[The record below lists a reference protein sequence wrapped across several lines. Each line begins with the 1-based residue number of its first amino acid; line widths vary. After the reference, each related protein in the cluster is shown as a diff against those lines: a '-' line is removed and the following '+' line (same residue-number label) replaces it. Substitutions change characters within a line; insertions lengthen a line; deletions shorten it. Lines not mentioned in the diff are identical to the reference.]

1 MSKKKATTV
10 TVIFAVMLAGLD
22 FCLWKVNLIAFVVL
36 TGALA
41 LFGYWEAARVFSAW
55 LSEKPEEPALDLPTV
70 TSYTPVDQLPEDFS
84 ATVEEI
90 MQEVQREK
98 AI

>member
-41 LFGYWEAARVFSAW
+41 LFGYWEAARTFSAW
-55 LSEKPEEPALDLPTV
+55 LSEKPEEPLAPVVACEQDL
-70 TSYTPVDQLPEDFS
+70 LPEDFS
-84 ATVEEI
+84 ATVEDI
-90 MQEVQREK
+90 MREVEAEREK
-98 AI
+98 TS

>member
-1 MSKKKATTV
+1 MNKKKATTV

-41 LFGYWEAARVFSAW
+41 MFGYWEAARVFAAW
-55 LSEKPEEPALDLPTV
+55 LAEKQEDELAPVVASEVDL
-70 TSYTPVDQLPEDFS
+70 LPPDFS
-84 ATVEEI
+84 ATVEDI
-90 MQEVQREK
+90 MREVQSEQS
-98 AI
+98 A

>member
-22 FCLWKVNLIAFVVL
+22 FCLFKVNMIAFVVL

-41 LFGYWEAARVFSAW
+41 LFGYWEAARVFAFW
-55 LSEKPEEPALDLPTV
+55 LTEKPEEALAPVMASDAELLPDGFT
-70 TSYTPVDQLPEDFS
+70 
-84 ATVEEI
+84 ATVEDI
-90 MQEVQREK
+90 MREVEAERE
-98 AI
+98 AVS

>member
-1 MSKKKATTV
+1 MTTKKAKIV
-10 TVIFAVMLAGLD
+10 TAVFAVMLAGLD
-22 FCLWKVNLIAFVVL
+22 FCLWRVNLIAFVVL

-41 LFGYWEAARVFSAW
+41 LFGYWEAARTFSAW
-55 LSEKPEEPALDLPTV
+55 LSEKPEEPALDLPKV

-90 MQEVQREK
+90 MAEVQREGVS
-98 AI
+98 